1 MRKGVA
7 LIEVLTVMALAG
19 ILVYGVSST
28 LMNLAPK
35 YRLKKAAWEVQAR
48 LNYARYRSIFEGCA
62 FRVRFEPEGYVV
74 EKHDETRDE
83 WRPAARG
90 SVDGAGIEANNSP
103 TFHPVGTVSNLAT
116 ILVFNSWGTYR
127 ITIAISG
134 RVKAVLL

>member
-1 MRKGVA
+1 
-7 LIEVLTVMALAG
+7 
-19 ILVYGVSST
+19 
-28 LMNLAPK
+28 
-35 YRLKKAAWEVQAR
+35 
-48 LNYARYRSIFEGCA
+48 
-62 FRVRFEPEGYVV
+62 VRFEPEGYVV